1 MKIVYNLF
9 RIYRKLI
16 DSRIAEKYTYAQDYS
31 SPLYSTKS

>member
-16 DSRIAEKYTYAQDYS
+16 DSGIAEKYTYAQDYS
-31 SPLYSTKS
+31 SPLYLTKS